1 MHLPALHAA
10 ADDDEIQRYL
20 IAWHAAWSEC
30 ELLSCICGAYVTALF
45 NECQCRDSVGRCCSC
60 CLALDST
67 AWAHLL
73 APFPFTGSPIP
84 LLACWSSSSSQ
95 QAVACPTLPT
105 ATIYILTE
113 YISTRM
119 NHPHT
124 RPFLSFVHT
133 HSVLT
138 VSKTHAS

>member
-1 MHLPALHAA
+1 MIEASYISGPSIFLHCMR
-10 ADDDEIQRYL
+10 QLMMRFRGT
-20 IAWHAAWSEC
+20 S
-30 ELLSCICGAYVTALF
+30 LLGMRLGASVSCFCGAYVTALF

-84 LLACWSSSSSQ
+84 LLACWSCSSSQ

-124 RPFLSFVHT
+124 RAFFEFCPHT
-133 HSVLT
+133 PC
-138 VSKTHAS
+138 

>member
-1 MHLPALHAA
+1 MRWLMMM
-10 ADDDEIQRYL
+10 RFRGT
-20 IAWHAAWSEC
+20 S
-30 ELLSCICGAYVTALF
+30 LLGMRLGASVSCICSAYVTALF
-45 NECQCRDSVGRCCSC
+45 NECQCRDSVRWMSLFLLSRLGLH
-60 CLALDST
+60 CL
-67 AWAHLL
+67 
-73 APFPFTGSPIP
+73 GSPACSFSLYRISDP
-84 LLACWSSSSSQ
+84 LLARCWSCSSSSRQ
-95 QAVACPTLPT
+95 QHASPLPLPT
-105 ATIYILTE
+105 ATTIYILTE